1 MSLSVWIL
9 HLIFGLR
16 AFTFNDLVNKIQTA
30 RTWMV
35 PFVIFDCR
43 INFGKSHNG
52 WVKFILWITYSYNY
66 IIITLSSLMIIR
78 MKSKYLTNILV
89 IAQSSEVISQ
99 WCLENYHTRKSRRI
113 PKNTSRENSVF
124 NFTGKKSLTDAFLKM
139 FKNLVIPAL

>member
-66 IIITLSSLMIIR
+66 ITITLSSLMIIR
-78 MKSKYLTNILV
+78 MKSKYLTNITV
-89 IAQSSEVISQ
+89 ICTIFRGNQPVMSWKLPYQKISKNSQ
-99 WCLENYHTRKSRRI
+99 EHIKGEFSVQFYWEKIFNRCFPEN
-113 PKNTSRENSVF
+113 V
-124 NFTGKKSLTDAFLKM
+124 
-139 FKNLVIPAL
+139 